1 MASWKD
7 TNHRLYLEE
16 KPTDSESETA
26 KSDKESSNSL
36 YADFKAKQKEY
47 KQKTALNSF
56 RMVKEDK
63 RSRKERESDTMA
75 MLSGFKGAL
84 FNAKNPKKAKQVQEE
99 SEKKEKR
106 GEPTH

>member
-56 RMVKEDK
+56 
-63 RSRKERESDTMA
+63 
-75 MLSGFKGAL
+75 LSWWTVA
-84 FNAKNPKKAKQVQEE
+84 
-99 SEKKEKR
+99 
-106 GEPTH
+106 TC